1 MVEIYAVRVQA
12 SEPIN
17 RLFRLINQ
25 KINQELKLIGECHK
39 CLGMIESLTSR
50 SAQLPKIRL
59 PTLNPEI
66 ENINTEI
73 EIDAITTMDDDF
85 EIQNIGTDETK
96 APEVR
101 FYF

>member
-1 MVEIYAVRVQA
+1 MHYDSTRYNVEFTSSILIHL
-12 SEPIN
+12 SEIKKTENGENKENEPN
-17 RLFRLINQ
+17 RNSEHFNGISNT
-25 KINQELKLIGECHK
+25 E
-39 CLGMIESLTSR
+39 
-50 SAQLPKIRL
+50 
-59 PTLNPEI
+59 NPEI